1 MAEPREALGAA
12 RLSRRATDERRRALR
27 HRGGTLHPGFVVPE
41 DRRSGEL
48 GDRPG
53 EDPGRRL
60 HGPFRRSRRPG
71 RGRHA
76 AGYRHADASV
86 KVTKLSPN
94 AKVPVKATDGAAGYD
109 LFASEAT
116 VIPASAVREGRVEIG
131 HGLVATGI
139 AISLPPG
146 HVGRIGSRSGLS
158 TRHNIEVRA
167 RWIDPDYPRGIK
179 TELKNFANRN
189 LGVVAGER

>member
-1 MAEPREALGAA
+1 EG
-12 RLSRRATDERRRALR
+12 RRALR
-27 HRGGTLHPGFVVPE
+27 HRGGPLPPGPVVPE
-41 DRRSGEL
+41 DRRSGEA

-53 EDPGRRL
+53 EDAGRRL
-60 HGPFRRSRRPG
+60 HGPLRRSRRPG

-131 HGLVATGI
+131 HALVATGI

-158 TRHNIEVRA
+158 TRHNIEVGA
-167 RWIDPDYPRGIK
+167 GPPHPAYPPPPTIDP
-179 TELKNFANRN
+179 KNP
-189 LGVVAGER
+189 